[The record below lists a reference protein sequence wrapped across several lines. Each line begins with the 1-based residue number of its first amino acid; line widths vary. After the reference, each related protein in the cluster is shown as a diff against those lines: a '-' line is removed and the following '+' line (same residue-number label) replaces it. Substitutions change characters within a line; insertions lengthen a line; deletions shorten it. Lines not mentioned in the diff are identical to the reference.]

1 MSNSPKTYVPPHQGI
16 KRTVAGIRHKLGRTP
31 DLGPLVAKRRGT
43 VTQLASQWD
52 KEAERFEPVKLE
64 GELGFHE
71 MRAVERSHYEVR
83 VLSPSEAHLGKER
96 ARLGQFVAVVIPGYE
111 LDDQASTCFTNP
123 ALPRERFPE
132 LLELMAAAPTL
143 LEELCDGI
151 DALLRE
157 NERLRNEA
165 DK

>member
-1 MSNSPKTYVPPHQGI
+1 MSNSPKTYIPPHQAI

-31 DLGPLVAKRRGT
+31 DLGPLVARRRGT
-43 VTQLASQWD
+43 VTQLASRWD
-52 KEAERFEPVKLE
+52 EKAERFEPVQLK

-71 MRAVERSHYEVR
+71 MQAVERSHYEVR
-83 VLSPSEAHLGKER
+83 VLSPSDAPFGKER
-96 ARLGQFVAVVIPGYE
+96 ARLGQFVAVVIPAYE
-111 LDDQASTCFTNP
+111 LDVQASTGFTNP
-123 ALPRERFPE
+123 ALPRETFPE

-143 LEELCDGI
+143 LEELCDGL

-165 DK
+165 NK